1 MADALETLRERGFI
15 DNMSDEARLREALAR
30 PITYYVGFDPTADS
44 LHIGHLVQIMAMAHL
59 QRAGHRPIAVVGG
72 GTGMVGDPSYRNTGR
87 PILTLDV
94 IERNMVGMREQ
105 LSRHLDFA
113 PGRAIMVNNADW
125 LRPLLYLD
133 FLRDIGRYFSVN
145 QMLAAEAY
153 KTRLESG
160 LTFLEF
166 NYMLLQAYDF
176 LHLHQEYGCRLQLGG
191 SDQWANC
198 LAGADL
204 IRKVKGERAF
214 VLATPLLTTASGAKM
229 GKTEQGAV
237 WLDPERTTPFEYYQY
252 WINTED
258 ADVGRFLALYTFLP
272 MEQVRELDALE
283 GADVRQAKQ
292 ALAFEATALT
302 HGEPAA
308 REAQAASQAAFGGD
322 ANDMTAIPAA
332 ELPAAELAAGVPIV
346 DLLVA
351 SGLAASR
358 GAARRLVEQGGAYVN
373 GVQVASLDE
382 RVMHASDAPLL
393 VRSGKKNVR
402 RVVGV

>member
-15 DNMSDEARLREALAR
+15 DNMSDEAGLREALAR

-87 PILTLDV
+87 PILTLDE

-105 LSRHLDFA
+105 LSRYLDFA

-125 LRPLLYLD
+125 LRPLHYLD

-204 IRKVKGERAF
+204 IRKVK
-214 VLATPLLTTASGAKM
+214 ASAPSC
-229 GKTEQGAV
+229 
-237 WLDPERTTPFEYYQY
+237 W
-252 WINTED
+252 
-258 ADVGRFLALYTFLP
+258 
-272 MEQVRELDALE
+272 
-283 GADVRQAKQ
+283 
-292 ALAFEATALT
+292 
-302 HGEPAA
+302 
-308 REAQAASQAAFGGD
+308 
-322 ANDMTAIPAA
+322 
-332 ELPAAELAAGVPIV
+332 
-346 DLLVA
+346 
-351 SGLAASR
+351 
-358 GAARRLVEQGGAYVN
+358 RR
-373 GVQVASLDE
+373 
-382 RVMHASDAPLL
+382 RC
-393 VRSGKKNVR
+393 
-402 RVVGV
+402 

>member
-15 DNMSDEARLREALAR
+15 DNISDEAGLREALAR
-30 PITYYVGFDPTADS
+30 PTTFYVGFDPTADS

-94 IERNMVGMREQ
+94 IEQNMVGLREQ
-105 LSRHLDFA
+105 LSRYLDFA
-113 PGRAIMVNNADW
+113 PGRAVMVNNADW
-125 LRPLLYLD
+125 LRPLNYLD

-176 LHLHQEYGCRLQLGG
+176 LHLHQEHGCRLQIGG

-204 IRKVKGERAF
+204 IRKVTGERAF

-237 WLDPERTTPFEYYQY
+237 WLDAERVSPFEYYQY

-258 ADVGRFLALYTFLP
+258 ADVARFLALYTFLP
-272 MEQVRELDALE
+272 MDQVRELAALE
-283 GADVRQAKQ
+283 GADLRRAKQ
-292 ALAFEATALT
+292 ALAFEATTLT
-302 HGEPAA
+302 HGEAAA
-308 REAQAASQAAFGGD
+308 REAQAASQAAFGGGAD
-322 ANDMTAIPAA
+322 DMAAIPAA
-332 ELPAAELAAGVPIV
+332 EVPAAELSAGVPIV

-351 SGLAASR
+351 SGLAPSR

-382 RVMHASDAPLL
+382 RVTHLGEAPLL
-393 VRSGKKNVR
+393 VRSGKKHVR
-402 RVVGV
+402 RIVGV